1 LGTTGTI
8 SENGFSRSPFPL
20 LLITAVRRD
29 LLALH
34 RERRCRDWQLTGGG
48 NKETPLP
55 IWL

>member
-1 LGTTGTI
+1 LGTAGTI

-29 LLALH
+29 LMALH
-34 RERRCRDWQLTGGG
+34 RERRCRDLQLTGGG